1 MKQKNQKTMKS
12 IFVLIALVMTSVCA
26 FSQQTTTPQRTINV
40 SGSSK
45 MEVTPDQ
52 IFIQVTLQEYNK
64 RNGDKVDIE
73 TIRNQFLAACK
84 SIGIADSNVTVQSY
98 SGWDNNYWWYR
109 KNKKDNP
116 DMKASVTYEIM
127 VNSVSKMDELVDKM
141 DDAATQNFA
150 ISRVW
155 YSKMEEVKKQLK
167 IAAIKAAKDKADY
180 LAAAVGEEVGHA
192 ITINDPGEVNVYP
205 QTVLYANSV
214 MKDAAYGNS
223 VEPPMNVDFKK
234 IKLQFEVNVVF
245 ELK

>member
-1 MKQKNQKTMKS
+1 MKKTNQMKVKS
-12 IFVLIALVMTSVCA
+12 ILMAMAVIATCTYASAQTS
-26 FSQQTTTPQRTINV
+26 TPQRTINV

-52 IFIQVTLQEYNK
+52 IFIQVQLSEYTK
-64 RNGDKVDIE
+64 KNGDKVDIE

-98 SGWDNNYWWYR
+98 SGWDNNYWWYK
-109 KNKKDNP
+109 KNKKQNP
-116 DMKASVTYEIM
+116 DMKASITYEIM
-127 VNSVSKMDELVDKM
+127 VSSVEKMDQLVDKM
-141 DDAATQNFA
+141 DDAATQNFT

-155 YSKMEEVKKQLK
+155 HSKMEEFKKQLK
-167 IAAIKAAKDKADY
+167 IAAIKAAKDKAEY
-180 LAAAVGEEVGHA
+180 LSAAIGEEVGHA

-205 QTVLYANSV
+205 QTIMYANAQLAGV
-214 MKDAAYGNS
+214 VYDKAEAA
-223 VEPPMNVDFKK
+223 PMNVDFKK